1 MVFSVQVTSL
11 LERIERQK
19 RERELL
25 EKQFST
31 HHPDNPGHTSS
42 GHTPSDHTHYVIE
55 TAKRRKIATAPLPKS
70 YTGFT
75 SSSSEPLTSK
85 PKTRPLSQTT
95 PIETRP
101 LTESVTEKKTWAAP
115 KPVITPSSWRLGQE
129 LARKALEREVKE
141 TNEEERGKKR
151 QPYPT
156 ASNVHEILKDLE
168 MSEEEDEEEPVR
180 ATNPVKQV
188 IKLSGKKLA
197 FYLILLLLFLY
208 RDRETSGSV
217 TETV

>member
-1 MVFSVQVTSL
+1 M
-11 LERIERQK
+11 ERIERQK

-31 HHPDNPGHTSS
+31 RHTDTPGHTSS
-42 GHTPSDHTHYVIE
+42 GHTPSGHTHYVIE

-70 YTGFT
+70 YIGFT
-75 SSSSEPLTSK
+75 SSSSEPLTFK

-101 LTESVTEKKTWAAP
+101 LTESVTERKTWGAP

-141 TNEEERGKKR
+141 TNEEEKGKKR

-156 ASNVHEILKDLE
+156 ISNVHEILKDLE
-168 MSEEEDEEEPVR
+168 TSEEEEEEEEEEPVR
-180 ATNPVKQV
+180 AANPVKQV

-197 FYLILLLLFLY
+197 FLSNIIILFLY

>member
-1 MVFSVQVTSL
+1 M
-11 LERIERQK
+11 ERIERQK

-31 HHPDNPGHTSS
+31 HHPDTP
-42 GHTPSDHTHYVIE
+42 GHTPSGHTHYVIE
-55 TAKRRKIATAPLPKS
+55 TAKRRKIATAPLPKG

-75 SSSSEPLTSK
+75 SSSSEPLTFK

-115 KPVITPSSWRLGQE
+115 KPVIRPSSWRLGQE

-168 MSEEEDEEEPVR
+168 TSEEEEEEEEEEPVR
-180 ATNPVKQV
+180 AANPVKQV

-197 FYLILLLLFLY
+197 FLSNIIIILFLY